1 MPHWLWP
8 SLLDAP
14 KYSQQA
20 VVIQPKNKQNPE
32 NRHGALVPW
41 QSVFVTWWDLMLKVS
56 SRNVGRVNKLFFVVN
71 HDGFGRKMT
80 TGNEQFW
87 NPPASKKMNAKNLKI
102 VVIVQTCKHYN
113 SPMAFLEVLRVETC
127 FMGIKNIDRII
138 NIGQK
143 MLHNIQIV
151 PRVI

>member
-1 MPHWLWP
+1 
-8 SLLDAP
+8 
-14 KYSQQA
+14 
-20 VVIQPKNKQNPE
+20 
-32 NRHGALVPW
+32 
-41 QSVFVTWWDLMLKVS
+41 
-56 SRNVGRVNKLFFVVN
+56 
-71 HDGFGRKMT
+71 
-80 TGNEQFW
+80 
-87 NPPASKKMNAKNLKI
+87 MNAKNLKI